1 MSERKRNPY
10 AMRSNLD
17 GFSYPRYLR
26 QYEVSQR
33 EMQNLM
39 NSMPDSSIDAYA
51 ENLGLLGRASD
62 IRDAVNSGR
71 LKMYTASNDSLYGD
85 SEFEKAYNAYY
96 RSAPGNYRVTNASD
110 FSGGY
115 YMPRSAP
122 TDTARIL
129 INPNNSGGIYA
140 VPHEFGHEIFGHH
153 IGEHNVPTINEE
165 GMRNFALMGRMGNQ
179 FPTPNE
185 LLEDAGGDTLRAIQ
199 EYKQIYGKHDGF
211 VENPY
216 DTGSRFK
223 SMFGNILGDKS
234 DFDTHTHYHP
244 DMTDRDFEEN
254 FAKDWFYNVS
264 DGTALKL
271 NTPAMFEKRAMP
283 APAPAPVSTP
293 AAPLLPS
300 ATSPNFMN
308 PFNPSEGESF
318 FDFLTF

>member
-1 MSERKRNPY
+1 MSEKKLNPY
-10 AMRSNLD
+10 AMRSNPQ
-17 GFSYPRYLR
+17 GFRYPAYLR
-26 QYEVSQR
+26 EYEVSQR
-33 EMQNLM
+33 EMNNLM

-51 ENLGLLGRASD
+51 EGLGLLGRASD
-62 IRDAVNSGR
+62 IRDAVSSGR
-71 LKMYTASNDSLYGD
+71 LKMYTASNDSLDGD
-85 SEFEKAYNAYY
+85 SAFEDAYNAYY
-96 RSAPGNYRVTNASD
+96 QSAPGNYGIDNASE

-115 YMPRSAP
+115 YMPRTAP

-129 INPNNSGGIYA
+129 INPNNTGGIYA
-140 VPHEFGHEIFGHH
+140 VPHELGHEIFGHA
-153 IGEHNVPTINEE
+153 IGGENVPVVNAE

-185 LLEDAGGDTLRAIQ
+185 LLEDAGGDTSKAIQ

-211 VENPY
+211 VDNPY
-216 DTGSRFK
+216 DDRSRLK

-234 DFDTHTHYHP
+234 DFNTHTHYHP

-254 FAKDWFYNVS
+254 FAKQWFNNVS

-283 APAPAPVSTP
+283 APAPAP

-300 ATSPNFMN
+300 ATTPNFMS

-318 FDFLTF
+318 FDFLSF